1 MKNLTCCFTG
11 HRNLPQNAIEHITLC
26 LNDEVD
32 NLIRQGVTHFL
43 SGGARGFDLI
53 AAALIV
59 SKKEMGADLRL
70 DFILPCRD
78 QDALW
83 PERERKLYHGL
94 LAEADGAVYLFDT
107 YRPGCMKRRNF
118 FMVDHADYCIY
129 AMLHDRSGTWQTVQ
143 YARRKGVH
151 LIGVAD

>member
-1 MKNLTCCFTG
+1 MQNLTCCFTG
-11 HRNLPQNAIEHITLC
+11 HRNLPQNAIEHIMLR

-59 SKKEMGADLRL
+59 SKKEMGTDVRL
-70 DFILPCRD
+70 DFILPCRG

-83 PERERKLYHGL
+83 PEREQKLYRGL
-94 LAEADGAVYLFDT
+94 LTEADEVTYLSDA
-107 YRPGCMKRRNF
+107 YRPGCMKRRNQY
-118 FMVDHADYCIY
+118 MVDHSDYCIY
-129 AMLHDRSGTWQTVQ
+129 ALLHDCSGTWQTVQ
-143 YARRKGVH
+143 YARRKGVR
-151 LIGVAD
+151 LISVAG

>member
-1 MKNLTCCFTG
+1 MEPKTCCFTG
-11 HRNLPQNAIEHITLC
+11 HRNLPKNAIERIMLR

-32 NLIRQGVTHFL
+32 ALIRQGVTHFL

-59 SKKEMGADLRL
+59 SKKETGNDLRL
-70 DFILPCRD
+70 DFILPCKD

-83 PERERKLYHGL
+83 SECEQKLYRGL
-94 LAEADGAVYLFDT
+94 LSEADGITYLSDT
-107 YRPGCMKRRNF
+107 YRPGCMKRRNRYL
-118 FMVDHADYCIY
+118 VDHSDYCVY

-143 YARRKGVH
+143 YARRKGVR
-151 LIGVAD
+151 LIAVAE